1 MQFTRPRVSVQ
12 LLPLTT
18 VSTNVIRH
26 VNDHEVPSN
35 FITVSNEFVKTSDG
49 EMFFV
54 ENSNS

>member
-1 MQFTRPRVSVQ
+1 MKLTRPRVKAQ

-18 VSTNVIRH
+18 VSMTVIRH
-26 VNDHEVPSN
+26 VNDQEVPSN

-54 ENSNS
+54 KNSK

>member
-1 MQFTRPRVSVQ
+1 MKLARPRVKAQ

-18 VSTNVIRH
+18 VSTTVIRH

-54 ENSNS
+54 KNSK